1 MSRLRIVFWLFCLNH
16 FSHWDGSTSMR
27 NAYAQFYHILSVCGR
42 MKEKGAVTENYCSG
56 MNGGK
61 DKMLLGGTVAGAY
74 TGPEEWEQRL
84 IRSRFKAVTAPFNMY
99 TPRKET
105 EAYLSACDRQGVM
118 IAEIGVWKNPFDPN
132 PAAAAEALA
141 YAEGQLALADE
152 LGIAC
157 CVNIA
162 GTDSK
167 AGWDAAD
174 PSNFADETYERII
187 RCVREIL
194 DRVSPKR
201 AFYCLEPMP
210 WMIPDSPEN
219 YLQLIRDVDRP
230 QFAAHMDFVNMI
242 NCPRRYLAAEKFID
256 ECFGELAPYIK
267 STHIKDSRMHP
278 TRLTTILEECS
289 PGEGTLDFAKILKML
304 DEKLP
309 ADAPVLLE
317 HMTTFEEYEK
327 AYDYLAKI
335 AEENGIP
342 I

>member
-1 MSRLRIVFWLFCLNH
+1 
-16 FSHWDGSTSMR
+16 
-27 NAYAQFYHILSVCGR
+27 
-42 MKEKGAVTENYCSG
+42 
-56 MNGGK
+56 
-61 DKMLLGGTVAGAY
+61 MLLGGTVAGKFS
-74 TGPEEWEQRL
+74 GPEEWEQLL
-84 IRSRFKAVTAPFNMY
+84 IRSCFKAVTAPFNMH

-105 EAYLSACDRQGVM
+105 EAYLAACDRHGVM
-118 IAEIGVWKNPFDPN
+118 IAEIGVWRNLFDPD
-132 PAAAAEALA
+132 PAAAAEAKA

-152 LGIAC
+152 LGIPC

-162 GTDSK
+162 GTDSA

-174 PSNFADETYERII
+174 PSNFTDEAYERII
-187 RCVREIL
+187 RSVREII
-194 DRVSPKR
+194 DRVEPRR

-210 WMIPDSPEN
+210 WMIPDSPEV

-242 NCPRRYLAAEKFID
+242 NCPRRYLVPEKFVE
-256 ECFGELAPYIK
+256 ECFGELAPFIK

-278 TRLTTILEECS
+278 TNLTTILEECS
-289 PGEGTLDFAKILKML
+289 PGEGTLDFAKILKIL

-317 HMTTFEEYEK
+317 HMTTFEEYDK
-327 AYDYLAKI
+327 AYHYLAETAAK
-335 AEENGIP
+335 NGIS

>member
-1 MSRLRIVFWLFCLNH
+1 
-16 FSHWDGSTSMR
+16 
-27 NAYAQFYHILSVCGR
+27 
-42 MKEKGAVTENYCSG
+42 
-56 MNGGK
+56 
-61 DKMLLGGTVAGAY
+61 MLLGGTVTGPHS
-74 TGPEEWEQRL
+74 GPEEWEKL
-84 IRSRFKAVTAPFNMY
+84 LVRSRFRAVTAPFNMY

-105 EAYLSACDRQGVM
+105 DAYRAACERHGVV
-118 IAEIGVWKNPFDPN
+118 IAEIGVWKNLFDPD

-162 GTDSK
+162 GTASA

-174 PSNFADETYERII
+174 PSNYSDETYERII
-187 RCVREIL
+187 STVRGIL
-194 DRVSPKR
+194 DRVSPSR

-210 WMIPDSPEN
+210 WMIPDGPDV

-242 NCPRRYLAAEKFID
+242 NSPRRYLAAGKFIG
-256 ECFGELAPYIK
+256 ECIRKLAPMIK

-278 TRLTTILEECS
+278 TALTTILEECS
-289 PGEGTLDFAKILKML
+289 PGEGSLDFTEILSIL
-304 DEKLP
+304 DRELP

-317 HMTTFEEYEK
+317 HMTTFEEYSR
-327 AYDYLAKI
+327 AYDYLADA
-335 AEENGIP
+335 AEKNGIAF
-342 I
+342 